1 MGKVTSLQGKATGKV
16 GSMVYSVAGG
26 QMIAR
31 EYQPHV
37 ANPNTVA
44 QTDQRA
50 KFKLMSQLAA
60 ALAPVIVIPKEG
72 LKSSRNLFIK
82 RNNDSV
88 SASGGVAQITYEN
101 VQLTNGNAG
110 LPAIEATR
118 DAATGISINLAERC
132 DAAVSRVVYIV
143 YKKTSEQTLQ
153 YMESIIV
160 DAPGSEG
167 KFPGTL
173 LYIEGDIC
181 LFAYGMKDLNAKAS
195 AKYNNYSVSNG
206 EDIARL
212 VLKRN
217 LSLSDYQFTQT
228 RGTTM
233 FAGENTTTIVP
244 EGSARVFVTPEG
256 PGSVSGAGVFE
267 IGSQVTVHATPSA
280 GARFRGWRLNG
291 DDQVISTDADYTFE
305 LTGQID
311 LVATFYTPGQVPTY
325 QIQVDGAYA
334 EMTSSV
340 YNQELPNW
348 ITFSAPESV
357 EAGQP
362 ITLTTSKSSSPDV
375 FKGWYDVNAARVLST
390 QLTYTFTPNSN
401 MVIECRWQED
411 MQE

>member
-233 FAGENTTTIVP
+233 FAGETTTTIVP

-256 PGSVSGAGVFE
+256 PGSVSGAGVFV

-291 DDQVISTDADYTFE
+291 DDQVISTDANYTFE
-305 LTGQID
+305 LTAQID
-311 LVATFYTPGQVPTY
+311 LIATFYTPEQAPHY
-325 QIQVDGAYA
+325 DIQVDGAFQPWGG
-334 EMTSSV
+334 TN
-340 YNQELPNW
+340 YNQELPNE
-348 ITFSAPESV
+348 ITFNAPTSV
-357 EAGQP
+357 EAGEP
-362 ITLTTSKSSSPDV
+362 ISLTTSSTSARYRFS
-375 FKGWYDVNAARVLST
+375 GWYDVNAARILST
-390 QLTYTFTPNSN
+390 EQNYSFTPNGN
-401 MVIECRWQED
+401 VVIECRWQEPSD
-411 MQE
+411 E